1 MRKNE
6 RYNLGG
12 WVGWGG
18 GTISYKLLNKWATDT
33 KRMAK
38 RKKGKRA
45 EIRKRD

>member
-1 MRKNE
+1 MRENE

-12 WVGWGG
+12 GG
-18 GTISYKLLNKWATDT
+18 GGGQYPTSYLNKWATDT